1 MTSLRFIFIYYLIHP
16 NRKGWHQK
24 ARPAQGCFP
33 RLFHTLSMLGVIIPS
48 AYFGAQ
54 TRLFDL
60 LHDVKIKIL
69 SV

>member
-1 MTSLRFIFIYYLIHP
+1 MTSLRVSHI
-16 NRKGWHQK
+16 
-24 ARPAQGCFP
+24 
-33 RLFHTLSMLGVIIPS
+33 LSMLGVIITS
-48 AYFGAQ
+48 AYFGTQ